1 MKFKLTLWRVIFI
14 VIMALGLYS
23 SFVRYFRGLGVVS
36 NMTDQFPWGLWIG
49 FDCLCGV
56 MLAAGGFCMVGA
68 VYLFNVER
76 LHAVVRPAVLT
87 AFLGYLL
94 FIVGLLFDLGRPW
107 FIWHQMIYMNP
118 HSVMFEVGFCV
129 MTYTT
134 VLFFEFLP
142 NVLERFNLQT
152 PIKWIKKIYPVL
164 IVGGIL
170 LSTLHQ
176 SSLGSLYLIMPSKL
190 HPFWYSPA
198 LPFFFFASAVAV
210 GLAMTIF
217 ESTQSAKA
225 FGRQLELPV
234 LVTLGGALLIALWV
248 NALLRFEDF
257 FHRGL
262 LRQVVTPSY
271 EAYFLWLELTL
282 TFVIPITML
291 SFKKVRLSPQLLYLA
306 SISTVLGFIT
316 NRLNI
321 ALIGFE
327 TYVGHHYMP
336 KWTEFSITLMIIAM
350 GFALFGVA
358 VRYLPIFGEEEKHV
372 VQPRIRSTRRHRCW
386 AMLETEKKPAMGML
400 DRVRYGLGT
409 KLIVMLLGAM
419 LVIFALL
426 GYLTIRL
433 QRQHLEAATLL
444 SAERISDVIR
454 RNTTDYM
461 LRNDREGLHHTISTM
476 ASEPG
481 VMRVRIFDREGHIS
495 YSTDPSE
502 INRTVDK
509 DAEAC
514 YGCHAHQQPLTSSTA
529 PTASASTAAEGQRV
543 LAIITPIENQP
554 DCSNAACHAHPASQQ
569 ILGVLDT
576 HLSLARTDQQLA
588 QGSWRML
595 ACDALAMAAIAVL
608 SWLFIR
614 RVVDRPLKQ
623 LQAGT
628 QKLSEGAWATRS
640 TCTPRIRLETLADSF
655 NS

>member
-1 MKFKLTLWRVIFI
+1 MKLRLTLWRAIFL
-14 VIMALGLYS
+14 VIMVLGLYS
-23 SFVRYFRGLGVVS
+23 SFIRYFRGLGAVS

-107 FIWHQMIYMNP
+107 FIWHQMIYMNF

-142 NVLERFNLQT
+142 NVFEALKWTT

-164 IVGGIL
+164 IVAGIL

-248 NALLRFEDF
+248 NVLLRFEDF

-262 LRQVVTPSY
+262 LRQVFTPSY
-271 EAYFLWLELTL
+271 EAYFLWLELIL
-282 TFVIPITML
+282 TFVIPIIIL
-291 SFKKVRLSPQLLYLA
+291 SFKKARLSPQWLYLA
-306 SISTVLGFIT
+306 SIFTVLGFIT

-336 KWTEFSITLMIIAM
+336 KWTEFSITLMIIAI
-350 GFALFGVA
+350 GFALFGLA
-358 VRYLPIFGEEEKHV
+358 VRYLPIF
-372 VQPRIRSTRRHRCW
+372 
-386 AMLETEKKPAMGML
+386 ETEPGHKLEQPEHIG
-400 DRVRYGLGT
+400 VRT
-409 KLIVMLLGAM
+409 
-419 LVIFALL
+419 
-426 GYLTIRL
+426 
-433 QRQHLEAATLL
+433 
-444 SAERISDVIR
+444 
-454 RNTTDYM
+454 
-461 LRNDREGLHHTISTM
+461 
-476 ASEPG
+476 
-481 VMRVRIFDREGHIS
+481 
-495 YSTDPSE
+495 
-502 INRTVDK
+502 
-509 DAEAC
+509 
-514 YGCHAHQQPLTSSTA
+514 
-529 PTASASTAAEGQRV
+529 
-543 LAIITPIENQP
+543 
-554 DCSNAACHAHPASQQ
+554 
-569 ILGVLDT
+569 GVLS
-576 HLSLARTDQQLA
+576 H
-588 QGSWRML
+588 
-595 ACDALAMAAIAVL
+595 
-608 SWLFIR
+608 
-614 RVVDRPLKQ
+614 
-623 LQAGT
+623 AG
-628 QKLSEGAWATRS
+628 
-640 TCTPRIRLETLADSF
+640 D
-655 NS
+655 

>member
-1 MKFKLTLWRVIFI
+1 MKFKLTFWRVIFL
-14 VIMALGLYS
+14 VIMVLGLYS
-23 SFVRYFRGLGVVS
+23 SYVRYFRGLGTAT

-76 LHAVVRPAVLT
+76 LHPVVRPAVLT

-142 NVLERFNLQT
+142 NVFERLNWKT
-152 PIKWIKKIYPVL
+152 GIGWIKKIYPVL
-164 IVGGIL
+164 IVAGIL

-198 LPFFFFASAVAV
+198 LPFFFFGSAVAV

-234 LVTLGGALLIALWV
+234 LVTLGGGLLVALWV
-248 NALLRFEDF
+248 NLLLRAEDYI
-257 FHRGL
+257 HRGL
-262 LRQVVTPSY
+262 IRQIFTPSY

-282 TFVIPITML
+282 TFVIPISML
-291 SFKKVRLSPQLLYLA
+291 SFRKVRMSPQLLYLA

-327 TYVGHHYMP
+327 TYIGHHYLP

-350 GFALFGVA
+350 GFALFGLA
-358 VRYLPIFGEEEKHV
+358 VRYLPIF
-372 VQPRIRSTRRHRCW
+372 QT
-386 AMLETEKKPAMGML
+386 ET
-400 DRVRYGLGT
+400 
-409 KLIVMLLGAM
+409 
-419 LVIFALL
+419 
-426 GYLTIRL
+426 
-433 QRQHLEAATLL
+433 
-444 SAERISDVIR
+444 
-454 RNTTDYM
+454 
-461 LRNDREGLHHTISTM
+461 
-476 ASEPG
+476 
-481 VMRVRIFDREGHIS
+481 
-495 YSTDPSE
+495 
-502 INRTVDK
+502 
-509 DAEAC
+509 
-514 YGCHAHQQPLTSSTA
+514 AHQLEQP
-529 PTASASTAAEGQRV
+529 E
-543 LAIITPIENQP
+543 PIEVG
-554 DCSNAACHAHPASQQ
+554 A
-569 ILGVLDT
+569 GVLS
-576 HLSLARTDQQLA
+576 H
-588 QGSWRML
+588 
-595 ACDALAMAAIAVL
+595 
-608 SWLFIR
+608 
-614 RVVDRPLKQ
+614 
-623 LQAGT
+623 AG
-628 QKLSEGAWATRS
+628 
-640 TCTPRIRLETLADSF
+640 D
-655 NS
+655 